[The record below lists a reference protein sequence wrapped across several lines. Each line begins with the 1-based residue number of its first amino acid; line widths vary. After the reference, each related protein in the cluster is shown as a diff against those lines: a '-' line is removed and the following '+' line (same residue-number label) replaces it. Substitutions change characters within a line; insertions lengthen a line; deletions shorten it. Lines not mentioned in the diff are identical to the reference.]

1 MPTAILTTTTS
12 RRTFLVGM
20 AAAAAPVAAL
30 PAGASG
36 AGSHFRTAVD
46 RYRKALAELN
56 ASPLADDDFDA
67 AMASIIDPLEEAMSN
82 IDLAS
87 PSDAVLAMDLARE
100 RWNPLSQDN
109 EDALLERVH
118 EYLRRAAA

>member
-1 MPTAILTTTTS
+1 MPTAIQTTTTS
-12 RRTFLVGM
+12 RRAFLAGM
-20 AAAAAPVAAL
+20 AAAAAPVATL

-36 AGSHFRTAVD
+36 AGSHFRSAVE
-46 RYRKALAELN
+46 RYRQALAELN
-56 ASPLADDDFDA
+56 ASTLEEDAFDA
-67 AMASIIDPLEEAMSN
+67 AMTSIIDPLEEAMST

-109 EDALLERVH
+109 ENALLERVH